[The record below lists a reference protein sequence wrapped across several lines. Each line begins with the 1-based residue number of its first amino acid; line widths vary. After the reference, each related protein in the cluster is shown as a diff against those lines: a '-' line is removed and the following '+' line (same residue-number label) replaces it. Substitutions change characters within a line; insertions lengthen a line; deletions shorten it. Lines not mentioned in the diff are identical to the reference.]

1 MDKFEIYA
9 LRNIFVL
16 SSSNTNVVSDSS
28 NAVNSSNSTN
38 LKRRR
43 YIELVQE
50 NTKIKHQCTLG
61 ESILNDM
68 NSALFSYRVGN
79 QSLDAHDVNPISE
92 TIDNIL
98 NSSEI
103 LQEMTNRAN
112 CKYIGSDISSI

>member
-16 SSSNTNVVSDSS
+16 PSSSNNSDITNTTISS
-28 NAVNSSNSTN
+28 SHS
-38 LKRRR
+38 LKRQR
-43 YIELVQE
+43 YIELAQE
-50 NTKIKHQCTLG
+50 NAKIKQQNLLG
-61 ESILNDM
+61 ESILSDI

-92 TIDNIL
+92 TIHNIL

-112 CKYIGSDISSI
+112 CKYYIFIIQ